1 MFNKQKNN
9 ASLLL
14 ATVASLIVFSS
25 EQRAFAAGPIR
36 QSLPIVAG
44 TKLTYS
50 GHRDCTA
57 GLVLRWTGT
66 LSNLTPYQRA
76 VRYVLTAGHCG
87 GVNTEVKV
95 ADISVGKVIWKSGKH
110 DLALIRV
117 EPSATRHAVCSA
129 PSTGMSCSIAVDY
142 TPRAVNQ
149 IILPSLRTRS
159 EGLVRVTG
167 TGAPSTNEVFCTS
180 GAVTGVICTWG
191 KEHVTGWAHPIENDT
206 FRYAETYGSNIVQG
220 DSGGPVAS
228 TSGKVYGIIAEFGR
242 PETHSATS
250 MRYHS
255 LDQFFSEQHGY
266 ALAPTN

>member
-9 ASLLL
+9 AGLLL

-25 EQRAFAAGPIR
+25 GQHAFAAGPIR

-44 TKLTYS
+44 TKLAYPGGS
-50 GHRDCTA
+50 SCTA
-57 GLVLRWTGT
+57 GLVLRWTGA
-66 LSNLTPYQRA
+66 LSNLTTYQRA

-87 GVNTEVKV
+87 GVDTEVKV
-95 ADISVGKVIWKSGKH
+95 ADVSVGKVIWKSGKY

-129 PSTGMSCSIAVDY
+129 PSSGISCSIAVDY
-142 TPRAVNQ
+142 TPRAVNK
-149 IILPSLRTRS
+149 IILPSLHTRS
-159 EGLVRVTG
+159 EEPIPVTG
-167 TGAPSTNEVFCTS
+167 TGAPSANEVFCTS
-180 GAVTGVICTWG
+180 GAATGVMCTWG
-191 KEHVTGWAHPIENDT
+191 KEHVAGWAHPIENDT
-206 FRYAETYGSNIVQG
+206 FHYAETYSRNIVQG

-228 TSGKVYGIIAEFGR
+228 AAGTVYGIIAEFGR
-242 PETHSATS
+242 PETHADTS

-255 LDQFFSEQHGY
+255 IDQFFSEQPGY